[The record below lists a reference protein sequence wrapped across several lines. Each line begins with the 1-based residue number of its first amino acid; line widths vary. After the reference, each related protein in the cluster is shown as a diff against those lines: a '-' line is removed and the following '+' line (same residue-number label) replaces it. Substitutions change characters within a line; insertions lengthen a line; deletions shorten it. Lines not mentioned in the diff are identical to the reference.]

1 MLQTSLGLAAA
12 RFKAARSRGAFT
24 LVELLVVIAIIGI
37 LVALLLPAVQAARE
51 AARRTQCKNQLRQL
65 VLASHNYTSA
75 HNKIVPHGDYPSA
88 ISSQGHLL
96 PYMENNA
103 ILDLVDTDK
112 HWRDPENE
120 LALRTPMEFLR
131 CPSGTQEE
139 LSFVEVVG
147 QRTYNL
153 RDDNRAG
160 INNLASHY
168 VGNAGARPPTCAPPS
183 GGGRPGEGSGVWT
196 TEPYASYKQASGTLG
211 CSNDPLNGHSGGSA
225 INGVIYGASKLNF
238 GDITDGTSQTI
249 MYGELSW
256 EVDLPTRTSY
266 NPVPFAP
273 WLVGS
278 TSRDGE
284 ANSVDGS
291 RGYAQNTKNLRW
303 GINERRLVNAD
314 GTANGATTACMTDVS
329 LGSNH
334 PGGTNV
340 GMCDGAVHFVK
351 KDVETDILR
360 AMASRA
366 AAETYEKPF

>member
-1 MLQTSLGLAAA
+1 MLRTSLGLAAA
-12 RFKAARSRGAFT
+12 RVKAARSRGAFT

-65 VLASHNYTSA
+65 VLAAHNYTSA
-75 HNKIVPHGDYPSA
+75 QNKIVPHGDYPSA
-88 ISSQGHLL
+88 LSSQARLL

-139 LSFVEVVG
+139 LSYVQVEG

-153 RDDNRAG
+153 RDDSRAG
-160 INNLASHY
+160 VNNLASHY
-168 VGNAGARPPTCAPPS
+168 VGNAGARPPTCNPPS
-183 GGGRPGEGSGVWT
+183 GGGRPGSGGSGWT
-196 TEPYASYKQASGTLG
+196 TEPYASYKQGGNPG
-211 CSNDPLNGHSGGSA
+211 CSDNPLDGSSGGSA
-225 INGVIYGASKLNF
+225 INGVIFGTSKLNF

-249 MYGELSW
+249 MFGELSW
-256 EVDLPTRTSY
+256 EVDIPTRTNY
-266 NPVPFAP
+266 TPTPNGP

-278 TSRDGE
+278 TSRNGE
-284 ANSVDGS
+284 ADALSGS
-291 RGYAQNTKNLRW
+291 RGFAQSTKNVRW
-303 GINERRLVNAD
+303 GVNERRLVNAD
-314 GTANGATTACMTDVS
+314 GTANGATTACLTDVS

-334 PGGTNV
+334 PGGTNI

-351 KDVETDILR
+351 QDVETDILR

-366 AAETYEKPF
+366 AGENYDKPF